1 MIPHTS
7 KVTKNVD
14 TMTRRFEIWNNVR
27 VNDLKTSKYTLTRP
41 IIKELTSV
49 IILQLLYEQP
59 MSYYQITEKINKNP
73 ILKIGFD
80 LMIIQD
86 AVKRCV
92 RDLRHKQLLIAIPRK
107 FGELW
112 FEWSYSL
119 MKVYNEQQS
128 EQQPEQQHEQ
138 QPESV
143 VVRETDATVYIG
155 YGKYILIDSN
165 DQQFDLIQQFGMSP
179 KILKRK
185 RTPISEETRKS
196 LWNWY
201 TYGESLL
208 KKQQTDYDEPV
219 IV

>member
-185 RTPISEETRKS
+185 RTPISEETRTS